1 MKAKLNEINE
11 KFENVVVLNNE
22 EVACVTGGTN
32 STASGRLTVSTA
44 PVASAAA
51 PATSVASK

>member
-44 PVASAAA
+44 PVASKAAA
-51 PATSVASK
+51 ATAQ

>member
-32 STASGRLTVSTA
+32 SSTASGRLTVSTA
-44 PVASAAA
+44 PVASS
-51 PATSVASK
+51 ATTASVAK

>member
-32 STASGRLTVSTA
+32 SSTASGRLAVTTA
-44 PVASAAA
+44 PVASKAATVSA
-51 PATSVASK
+51 Q